1 MIIKIIKII
10 IKNKELVYF
19 NIIMNNNVY
28 YSARSKGLYKHGSN
42 YKISII
48 KNNQKQIVLASEM
61 SKEDNEKYWKRF
73 KLKKAQKRNNNHY

>member
-10 IKNKELVYF
+10 KELLYF
-19 NIIMNNNVY
+19 NIIMNNNLY

-48 KNNQKQIVLASEM
+48 KNNQKTNCISI
-61 SKEDNEKYWKRF
+61 
-73 KLKKAQKRNNNHY
+73 